1 MQHLGFCSKSPSP
14 RQHQSLAAHRICTT
28 TRWSPQMLRWII
40 WNPERRRWIWRNVG
54 LPNAFFGIWTGMSQ
68 SSQKQLHASKNSPF
82 SSEWNASD
90 PQWRLRGWKS
100 TEWRFHQKPGR
111 RENYVPG
118 QILAQNLENII
129 QPQHGVMHVGH
140 ATSINFLPHKEK
152 VKVPSDFSNQISASS
167 KLQTSPVSSTYR
179 VRSTLSFGSFTTTAL
194 SLAAWMVWQDAWHVL
209 GQMPILPMNSS

>member
-1 MQHLGFCSKSPSP
+1 MSKSSP
-14 RQHQSLAAHRICTT
+14 KSSKLPRIPL
-28 TRWSPQMLRWII
+28 S
-40 WNPERRRWIWRNVG
+40 
-54 LPNAFFGIWTGMSQ
+54 
-68 SSQKQLHASKNSPF
+68 
-82 SSEWNASD
+82 SSEWNSSD
-90 PQWRLRGWKS
+90 PQWKAQGLKIDRA
-100 TEWRFHQKPGR
+100 EWRFHQKPGR

-118 QILAQNLENII
+118 ESWRKTLHII

-152 VKVPSDFSNQISASS
+152 VKVLSDFSNQISASS
-167 KLQTSPVSSTYR
+167 KLQTLPVSSTYR